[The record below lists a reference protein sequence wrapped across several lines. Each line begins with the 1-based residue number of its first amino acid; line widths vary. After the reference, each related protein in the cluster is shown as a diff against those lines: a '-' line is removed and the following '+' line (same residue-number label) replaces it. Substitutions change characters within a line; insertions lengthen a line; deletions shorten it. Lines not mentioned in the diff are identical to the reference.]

1 MPIDFPSTPAPS
13 QTYTYNGQTYV
24 WTGSF
29 WRLVRTSAVGPTGP
43 TGPAGLD
50 STAIGETGPTGP
62 QGPTGPTGPASNIPG
77 PTGPQGATGPTG
89 AFTFVPWTTYTPIW
103 TSTGTQPSIGNG
115 SLTGRYV
122 TLGATIVGELRLNFG
137 STTTRG
143 TGTYRFSL
151 PTLGVAENYQ
161 PMGQVVLRDEGP
173 GITYFGTAMFNN
185 NQDDRMELWL
195 HSQNA
200 TFDEGVPIAADTP
213 VLFATNDKILVHFQ
227 YESDLG

>member
-1 MPIDFPSTPAPS
+1 MAIDFPSGPTIGD
-13 QTYTYNGQTYV
+13 TYTYNGQTYI

-62 QGPTGPTGPASNIPG
+62 TGAIGPTGPQGDDSTVPGPTGPTGP
-77 PTGPQGATGPTG
+77 TGSF
-89 AFTFVPWTTYTPIW
+89 AFSPWTIYTPTW
-103 TSTGTQPSIGNG
+103 YSSGTQPSIGNG

-122 TLGATIVGELRLNFG
+122 TLGATVVGELRLIFG
-137 STTTRG
+137 STTSRG

-151 PTLGVAENYQ
+151 PTPGVAENYQ

-185 NQDDRMELWL
+185 NNNDRMELWL
-195 HSQNA
+195 HSQTA
-200 TFDEGVPIAADTP
+200 TFDEGQPIDATTP
-213 VLFATNDKILVHFQ
+213 VIFGTNDKILVHFQ
-227 YESDLG
+227 YETNI